1 MNECEENGNHSR
13 EPDATSSP
21 DDFEGD
27 EEANDPNGVDH
38 ESGGN
43 VPHQWRD
50 KMLKNTQQ
58 KSSFEVELEKGFK
71 KFSGPNIQ
79 TRFNDDMPW
88 QPANAGYME
97 NDSPF
102 GERQED
108 EDQSADDAAA
118 QKKAMFRRR
127 IAKQAEVHSSF
138 ETLKE
143 TDAAIFSRSGR
154 RMSENQSRDESHF
167 ESRPVDPVEMRRRAF
182 RERIVKEGTGEP
194 AEPEAYKRSSYD
206 TSRSTFAKASDG
218 EFGSENERDSSRSPR
233 PVEFDSGS
241 FNESS
246 HIRRRRMSN
255 RNVPVV
261 AHEEIEKTGG
271 LLSPTREHFD
281 AVLARLRSFGDFT
294 KKKEDPAPRIT
305 RFLAKHSF
313 AGPEQL
319 GGLLKALD
327 LDCDEEE
334 KELLQFAFM
343 CPVCDTPFAPCTT
356 LSDQIRAVT
365 DAFRLIDADGNG
377 IITLTD
383 LRDIASWASDDSGTE
398 FINNLVQEL
407 QTWQMERGMVAEE
420 DTPISGK
427 DFVLAF
433 ARCLSHEEA
442 EMEEILEQRADE
454 YRKIGKLFGMER
466 VQNHFSWNKFWLT
479 LFSDA
484 LAPISFPLCKVL
496 DWMQTD
502 DDEEAS
508 FYDILTESQWLP
520 EPHTSFDS
528 FQHYLMTLWVPSVFS
543 LLVFFMFHSEMDS
556 ISIMEV
562 LSPFTMY
569 IIIGTYIAT
578 ISGYEHPKL
587 VLRRLNMHLSSEV
600 RQNELHAVFAF
611 RAHTPEGH
619 AVDQIGAIADVL
631 FKNKFSWWSQTAA
644 AFAGLAHGVTPML
657 HRLFM
662 YASRTEKPTA
672 KCFSPHETWDQ
683 FYTEMFYLL
692 CGGHSWAHAL
702 VSIPAAAVSGY
713 LTYRLLFIT
722 SVGFYNDL
730 SFYYKLV
737 LFRAT
742 TQAEPFL
749 RYRARWLRAQR
760 KMPEYRGRREFLQFL
775 NLQKHDDLVLWCRI
789 RHLLM
794 DSYSGFKSKQG
805 DIMVT
810 FMLLWVLAYT
820 SYIFFFQIGREIRDL
835 GVFDLWARLD
845 VFCFS
850 LLLIAIINLKL
861 KIHGLRK
868 SDISLLHK
876 EHYVASMSAGIETV
890 SAARQAQEEE
900 NMMMNRQPYL
910 PRRGESPMGSI
921 RFPSR
926 GPSRPTS
933 PVGSI
938 ARAPFS
944 RVASAAMPLQPP
956 NVYAMGENLSE
967 PQLLPPPE
975 RFRRGSRRG
984 STAVQAETSDQG
996 EQNKFNDRR
1005 DIIREMRRRPS
1016 VTDSEPEHDGPP
1028 GYEHNHMNHYAGEMD
1043 RGWESL
1049 EEPEPMYGQRDPG
1062 VPRRLP
1068 NPINDMRRG
1077 MQQNFGWNEDEN
1089 AMQFG
1094 GQWPPQARRG
1104 GLAPPKGIE
1113 SAEVV
1118 QSLLEQTARFIQE
1131 FDRPPRLLS
1140 FTVSIHFLRY
1150 IFLPLLSPVIA
1161 LFRSHLQKS

>member
-1 MNECEENGNHSR
+1 MEPGGNG
-13 EPDATSSP
+13 SP
-21 DDFEGD
+21 DDGEEGQ
-27 EEANDPNGVDH
+27 ATGSNGVND
-38 ESGGN
+38 EKRNN

-50 KMLKNTQQ
+50 KMIENTHQQ
-58 KSSFEVELEKGFK
+58 SSFEVELEKGFR
-71 KFSGPNIQ
+71 KFSGPHIQ
-79 TRFNDDMPW
+79 TKFNQDMYW
-88 QPANAGYME
+88 KATEDEQME
-97 NDSPF
+97 NEDAQTSHPIR
-102 GERQED
+102 RQED
-108 EDQSADDAAA
+108 DDRFASDDAAA

-127 IAKQAEVHSSF
+127 IAKQADAHSSF
-138 ETLKE
+138 ETLRE
-143 TDAAIFSRSGR
+143 TDTANFSRSGR
-154 RMSENQSRDESHF
+154 RMSETLSSNDLDVQSR
-167 ESRPVDPVEMRRRAF
+167 RVDPVEMRRRAF
-182 RERIVKEGTGEP
+182 RERIVKEGAGESS
-194 AEPEAYKRSSYD
+194 EPEAFKRSSYD

-218 EFGSENERDSSRSPR
+218 DYGSENDRDSSRSPQ
-233 PVEFDSGS
+233 PIEFDSGS

-246 HIRRRRMSN
+246 RVRRRSGSI
-255 RNVPVV
+255 RNVPAVP
-261 AHEEIEKTGG
+261 HGEIEKTGG

-294 KKKEDPAPRIT
+294 KKKEEQAPRIT

-319 GGLLKALD
+319 GGLLKSLD

-398 FINNLVQEL
+398 FINNLVAEL
-407 QTWQMERGMVAEE
+407 QTWQMERGMLAEE

-662 YASRTEKPTA
+662 YASRTEKPNF
-672 KCFSPHETWDQ
+672 KCSSPRDSGDQ
-683 FYTEMFYLL
+683 FYSEMFYLL

-900 NMMMNRQPYL
+900 NMMMNRYPFQ

-933 PVGSI
+933 PVGST

-944 RVASAAMPLQPP
+944 RVSSAALPFQPP
-956 NVYAMGENLSE
+956 HPHMLGENLSE

-984 STAVQAETSDQG
+984 SAMPTESDQT
-996 EQNKFNDRR
+996 EPNKFNDRR
-1005 DIIREMRRRPS
+1005 DVVREIRRRPS
-1016 VTDSEPEHDGPP
+1016 MTDSEPEHEAPP
-1028 GYEHNHMNHYAGEMD
+1028 GYEHNHYNFNHDGGEMD

-1049 EEPEPMYGQRDPG
+1049 EEPETNYGQREPG
-1062 VPRRLP
+1062 IPRRMP

-1094 GQWPPQARRG
+1094 GQWPPQARRTG
-1104 GLAPPKGIE
+1104 PAPPKGIE